1 MRLCKD
7 VFPVHEKMVKWNK
20 PFNPNN
26 LNSHLLF
33 LYISY
38 SSGVEK
44 LFKTQFINFF
54 SHVVMSLILMTTLF

>member
-1 MRLCKD
+1 
-7 VFPVHEKMVKWNK
+7 MVKWNK

-26 LNSHLLF
+26 LNPHLLF

>member
-1 MRLCKD
+1 MMRLCKD
-7 VFPVHEKMVKWNK
+7 VFQVHEKMVKLNK

-26 LNSHLLF
+26 LNSHLLS

-44 LFKTQFINFF
+44 LFN
-54 SHVVMSLILMTTLF
+54 